1 MSSTM
6 DRQLRWISGCLKSTR
21 GWFDTIP
28 VHQMEIEKKTVTAKT
43 RKLKGTWTVGV
54 QPAPT
59 IEELEEEFR
68 EVYDRWCWETGSDK
82 DKKRLDE
89 LLEEIKF
96 QKNQIYMEVFNE
108 NSKLNKLYL

>member
-1 MSSTM
+1 
-6 DRQLRWISGCLKSTR
+6 
-21 GWFDTIP
+21 
-28 VHQMEIEKKTVTAKT
+28 MEIEKKTVTAKT

-96 QKNQIYMEVFNE
+96 QKKHDEIINEAMEYAANE
-108 NSKLNKLYL
+108 MRKGIDKELLKDLMKKAKT